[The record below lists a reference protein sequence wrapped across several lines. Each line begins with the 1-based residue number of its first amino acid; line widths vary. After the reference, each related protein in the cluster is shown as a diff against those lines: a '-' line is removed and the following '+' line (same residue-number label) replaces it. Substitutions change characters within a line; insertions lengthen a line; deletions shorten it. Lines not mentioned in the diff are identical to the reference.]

1 MNKQINLILSGILIL
16 SSFLFINAQDNPS
29 ISKSLKFSHQKHVK
43 DEGIECSDCH
53 TSIAQS
59 TKAEDRNLPGK
70 YVCQTC
76 HDVEDENNCTFCHV
90 DKDNLQSWPN
100 PVRQFYFNHQ
110 RHIKMDCKKCHAG
123 IEKSIA
129 GGDGKYLPSPQ
140 LCNSCHN
147 DVAVSMECLECHP
160 ATTKFRPDSHIPTWS
175 REHIIQV
182 RAGMSDCAHC
192 HTNNYCQEC
201 HESTDLISTKIIP
214 ENYYANYSP
223 HLSGKETQVIKSVHG
238 LNYRFVHQLDAAG
251 KEKDCQTCH
260 ETSSYCA
267 QCHNSG
273 TNAQIRPT
281 WHGGSD
287 WGAIALGVGTGG
299 GRHAELARRDIERCA
314 ACHEVQGADPACLLC
329 HTDFDG
335 IKNTDP
341 QTHGSG
347 FSNRFEEEADFHH
360 DEGALCFVCHTNT
373 KRAGVGFCGYCHG
386 REKEEPR

>member
-1 MNKQINLILSGILIL
+1 MKKQIILILSGILIL
-16 SSFLFINAQDNPS
+16 SSFLFINAQDKQS
-29 ISKSLKFSHQKHVK
+29 ISKILKFSHQKHLK
-43 DEGIECSDCH
+43 DDGMACNDCH
-53 TSIAQS
+53 TSIEQS

-70 YVCQTC
+70 DICQTC

-90 DKDNLQSWPN
+90 DMENLQSFPN
-100 PVRQFYFNHQ
+100 PVRKFYFNHQ
-110 RHIKMDCKKCHAG
+110 KHVPMGCEKCHAG
-123 IEKSIA
+123 IEKADIGA
-129 GGDGKYLPSPQ
+129 GKFIPSQ
-140 LCNSCHN
+140 EKCNSCHN
-147 DVAVSMECLECHP
+147 GLAATMECLECHS

-175 REHIIQV
+175 REHMVQI
-182 RAGMSDCAHC
+182 RAGMTDCAHC

-201 HESTDLISTKIIP
+201 HESTDLISTKILP
-214 ENYYANYSP
+214 ENFYANYSP
-223 HLSGKETQVIKSVHG
+223 HLGGKETQVLKSVHG

-273 TNAQIRPT
+273 TNSQVRPA
-281 WHGGSD
+281 WHGGPD

-299 GRHAELARRDIERCA
+299 GRHGELARRDIERCA

-335 IKNTDP
+335 VKNTNP
-341 QTHGSG
+341 KTHGSG
-347 FSNRFEEEADFHH
+347 FTNRFEEDSDFHH
-360 DEGALCFVCHTNT
+360 DDGALCFTCHTNT

-386 REKEEPR
+386 HEKEEPR